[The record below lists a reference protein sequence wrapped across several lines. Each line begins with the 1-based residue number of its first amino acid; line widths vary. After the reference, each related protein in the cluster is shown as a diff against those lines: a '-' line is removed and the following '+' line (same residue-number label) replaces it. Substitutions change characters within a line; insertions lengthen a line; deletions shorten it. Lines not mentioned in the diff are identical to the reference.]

1 MNNSTSVQSG
11 SSPFDFFRFDVTLPF
26 IDNVPQVTENTFVG
40 KDSASTSTN
49 FHKPTQDAELLRQLS
64 FIPGLKEILMLRQV
78 HALEHAT
85 VWVLSE
91 SKSVY
96 ASSGTE
102 ATTVQVDNELLGGLS
117 TEQGFYLY
125 GEVNI
130 SDLRRA
136 VTLAL
141 HRLTNG
147 EWDLAVHPRCGT
159 NLSVAMLLTAGL
171 AVGVNLLLPFRPI
184 EQLIGLGLAATT
196 AAELAPDLGSMAQ
209 RYLTTAIPFNL
220 KIENIIRKRDVWGR
234 EAHFIK
240 VTWQE

>member
-1 MNNSTSVQSG
+1 MNTSASFQGS
-11 SSPFDFFRFDVTLPF
+11 SSPFEFFNFDFTTPVSEKVTTPEYRLLDF
-26 IDNVPQVTENTFVG
+26 PQ
-40 KDSASTSTN
+40 
-49 FHKPTQDAELLRQLS
+49 PTQDADLLRQLS
-64 FIPGLKEILMLRQV
+64 FIPGLKEILMIRQV

-91 SKSVY
+91 SKGAY
-96 ASSGTE
+96 PPQGDN
-102 ATTVQVDNELLGGLS
+102 VQLDNELLGGLS

-136 VTLAL
+136 VILAR
-141 HRLTNG
+141 HRLTSG

-171 AVGVNLLLPFRPI
+171 AVGVHLLLPFRPI
-184 EQLIGLGLAATT
+184 EQIIGLGLAATT

-209 RYLTTAIPFNL
+209 RYL
-220 KIENIIRKRDVWGR
+220 
-234 EAHFIK
+234 
-240 VTWQE
+240 

>member
-1 MNNSTSVQSG
+1 MNTSTYAKTNEF
-11 SSPFDFFRFDVTLPF
+11 PFDFVNFDLTTPQPTL
-26 IDNVPQVTENTFVG
+26 
-40 KDSASTSTN
+40 
-49 FHKPTQDAELLRQLS
+49 DADLLRQLS

-91 SKSVY
+91 SKSTHPPLVT
-96 ASSGTE
+96 SSNF
-102 ATTVQVDNELLGGLS
+102 QIDNELLSGLS
-117 TEQGFYLY
+117 TDRGFFLY

-147 EWDLAVHPRCGT
+147 EWHLAVHPRCGT

-171 AVGVNLLLPFRPI
+171 AVGAHVLLPRGPI
-184 EQLIGLGLAATT
+184 EQLVGLGLAATT
-196 AAELAPDLGSMAQ
+196 AAELAPNIGALAQ

-220 KIENIIRKRDVWGR
+220 ETENITRTHDVWGR
-234 EAHFIK
+234 EAYFVK
-240 VTWQE
+240 VRWRE

>member
-1 MNNSTSVQSG
+1 MNTSASFESG
-11 SSPFDFFRFDVTLPF
+11 SSPFEFFNFNLTTPVSEKGSGPEYRPLDFG
-26 IDNVPQVTENTFVG
+26 Q
-40 KDSASTSTN
+40 
-49 FHKPTQDAELLRQLS
+49 PTQYTDILRELS
-64 FIPGLKEILMLRQV
+64 FIPGLKEILMIRQV

-91 SKSVY
+91 SKSAY
-96 ASSGTE
+96 PAKGERTN
-102 ATTVQVDNELLGGLS
+102 VQLDNELLSGLS
-117 TEQGFYLY
+117 TEHGFYLY

-130 SDLRRA
+130 SDLRRG
-136 VTLAL
+136 VILAR

-171 AVGVNLLLPFRPI
+171 AVGVHLLLPLRPI
-184 EQLIGLGLAATT
+184 EQIIGLGLAATT

-220 KIENIIRKRDVWGR
+220 TVDNIICTRDVWGR
-234 EAHFIK
+234 DAHFVK
-240 VTWQE
+240 VGWQE

>member
-1 MNNSTSVQSG
+1 MDTSAYVQGS
-11 SSPFDFFRFDVTLPF
+11 SSPFDFLNFNLTT
-26 IDNVPQVTENTFVG
+26 PQ
-40 KDSASTSTN
+40 
-49 FHKPTQDAELLRQLS
+49 PQQDADLLKNLS

-91 SKSVY
+91 TRNTQTPISRPSP
-96 ASSGTE
+96 
-102 ATTVQVDNELLGGLS
+102 VQVDNELLGGLS
-117 TEQGFYLY
+117 TDQGFYLY

-130 SDLRRA
+130 SNLRRA

-171 AVGVNLLLPFRPI
+171 AVGVNLMLPFRPV
-184 EQLIGLGLAATT
+184 EQLIGLGLAAST
-196 AAELAPDLGSMAQ
+196 ASELAPDLGLIAQ
-209 RYLTTAIPFNL
+209 RYITTAIPFNL
-220 KIENIIRKRDVWGR
+220 AVDNITISRDVWGR
-234 EAHFIK
+234 QGHFIK
-240 VTWQE
+240 VTWRESH

>member
-1 MNNSTSVQSG
+1 MNTSASFQSG
-11 SSPFDFFRFDVTLPF
+11 SSPFDFFNFDLT
-26 IDNVPQVTENTFVG
+26 VPLSGNFTNAADKVAAGDFAQ
-40 KDSASTSTN
+40 ST
-49 FHKPTQDAELLRQLS
+49 PDADLLKQLS
-64 FIPGLKEILMLRQV
+64 FIPGLKEILLLRQV

-85 VWVLSE
+85 VWLLGE
-91 SKSVY
+91 SNST
-96 ASSGTE
+96 SSSPT
-102 ATTVQVDNELLGGLS
+102 AAKNFQIDNELLSGLS

-141 HRLTNG
+141 HRLTHG
-147 EWDLAVHPRCGT
+147 EGDLAIHPRCGT

-171 AVGVNLLLPFRPI
+171 AVGVHFLLPFRPI

-196 AAELAPDLGSMAQ
+196 AAELAPDLGFMAQ

-220 KIENIIRKRDVWGR
+220 KIAQIIRTKDMWGR
-234 EAHFIK
+234 EAHFVK
-240 VTWQE
+240 VNWQD

>member
-1 MNNSTSVQSG
+1 MHTSASVPGG
-11 SSPFDFFRFDVTLPF
+11 SSTFDFFTFDFTT
-26 IDNVPQVTENTFVG
+26 PQ
-40 KDSASTSTN
+40 
-49 FHKPTQDAELLRQLS
+49 PTQDADLLRQLS
-64 FIPGLKEILMLRQV
+64 FIPGLKEIILLRQV

-91 SKSVY
+91 AKS
-96 ASSGTE
+96 GLKK
-102 ATTVQVDNELLGGLS
+102 VQVDNELLGGLS

-136 VTLAL
+136 VILGL
-141 HRLTNG
+141 NRLING

-159 NLSVAMLLTAGL
+159 NASVAMLLTAGL
-171 AVGVNLLLPFRPI
+171 AVGVNLLLPLRPI

-196 AAELAPDLGSMAQ
+196 AAELAPDLGSIAQ

-220 KIENIIRKRDVWGR
+220 AIDNITLTRDFWGR
-234 EAHFIK
+234 PGHFVK
-240 VTWQE
+240 VSWRE

>member
-1 MNNSTSVQSG
+1 MNTSASFQSG
-11 SSPFDFFRFDVTLPF
+11 SSPFEFFNFDLMTPVYEKVSAPEYRPLDF
-26 IDNVPQVTENTFVG
+26 PQ
-40 KDSASTSTN
+40 
-49 FHKPTQDAELLRQLS
+49 PTQDADLLRQLS
-64 FIPGLKEILMLRQV
+64 FIPGLKEILMIRQV

-91 SKSVY
+91 SKNAHS
-96 ASSGTE
+96 AKGKS
-102 ATTVQVDNELLGGLS
+102 ANVQLDNELLGGLS

-136 VTLAL
+136 IALAQ
-141 HRLTNG
+141 HRLTSG

-171 AVGVNLLLPFRPI
+171 AMSVHLLLPFRPM

-196 AAELAPDLGSMAQ
+196 AAELAPDLGSIAQ

-220 KIENIIRKRDVWGR
+220 AVENITRTRDVWGKQ
-234 EAHFIK
+234 AHFVK
-240 VTWQE
+240 VNWRE